1 MRAFKTIISLVIA
14 LFIAGIFMSLLLTV
28 MRLALS
34 VLFEF
39 SILVVVIIM
48 ALPLYVIIRKKLFR

>member
-1 MRAFKTIISLVIA
+1 MRSFKIIISWVIA
-14 LFIAGIFMSLLLTV
+14 LFIASIFMSLLLTV

-39 SILVVVIIM
+39 SILVIVFIM